1 MIVTT
6 KVSDKN
12 EWLNNEWLNIYLNIN
27 IEIDPIV

>member
-1 MIVTT
+1 MT